1 MNSYDEVTA
10 FLGNWGRFQKI
21 LFFILYATV
30 IPNGLGVL
38 SVVFIVDNPKHHCS
52 IPDVNLTEDWLQAI
66 IPIEVVN
73 GVEEQS
79 RCSRYR
85 LDVVLDLWAKGFAPG
100 DVNLTQLKQEPC
112 VDGWTYSK
120 DIYHSTLVTEFD
132 LVCSDQWK
140 QPFTSTI
147 YFVGVLVGSFFCG
160 QLSDR
165 FGRKPVFF
173 ITLGIQTLFT
183 FLQVFST
190 SWEMYSVLMFFSGLG
205 QIANYVSAFVLGAEV
220 FCGNVQTV
228 YTTAG
233 VCLGFSTGY
242 MLLPLF
248 AYFIRQWRFLVLAI
262 ALPGAVFIPLWWITP
277 ESPRWLLSQGRVEEA
292 EAIIKKAADM
302 NKVKA
307 PTVIFE
313 NYKAEENTDK
323 KSPRQYTV
331 IDLYRNREMRVPSL
345 ILALIWFNM
354 GLGYYGLSL
363 NTSKLSADPFLAC
376 FISAAVEVPAYIT
389 TWFVV
394 KFFPR
399 RPIITTFMLLGGAAL
414 LTIQAVPQSLPALS
428 ITLEMFGKFCFTI
441 NAALAFPCTAEIYP
455 TFMRN
460 TATGTCSSF
469 SRIGTS
475 IAPFIFQLSVYF
487 QFLPYIFLGSMSL
500 ALAIGALFL
509 PETFG
514 HPLPDTIDDMK
525 TFQRWR
531 CSCTSQKNRSNC
543 VDVLETKL

>member
-1 MNSYDEVTA
+1 MNYYDEVTA

-21 LFFILYATV
+21 LFFILCASV

-66 IPIEVVN
+66 IPIEVSCIFAIVSAFFAFIL
-73 GVEEQS
+73 V
-79 RCSRYR
+79 Y
-85 LDVVLDLWAKGFAPG
+85 LHVVLW
-100 DVNLTQLKQEPC
+100 
-112 VDGWTYSK
+112 SK
-120 DIYHSTLVTEFD
+120 DLKGHRLTWLRTDHPDWDYFGL
-132 LVCSDQWK
+132 SDQWK

-205 QIANYVSAFVLGAEV
+205 QIANYASAFVLGAEV

-262 ALPGAVFIPLWWITP
+262 ALPGAVVIPLWWITP

-307 PTVIFE
+307 PSVIFK
-313 NYKAEENTDK
+313 NYKVDHGN
-323 KSPRQYTV
+323 PRQYTV
-331 IDLYRNREMRVPSL
+331 IDLYRNREMRLPSI
-345 ILALIWFNM
+345 ILPL
-354 GLGYYGLSL
+354 
-363 NTSKLSADPFLAC
+363 
-376 FISAAVEVPAYIT
+376 
-389 TWFVV
+389 TW
-394 KFFPR
+394 
-399 RPIITTFMLLGGAAL
+399 
-414 LTIQAVPQSLPALS
+414 
-428 ITLEMFGKFCFTI
+428 
-441 NAALAFPCTAEIYP
+441 
-455 TFMRN
+455 
-460 TATGTCSSF
+460 
-469 SRIGTS
+469 
-475 IAPFIFQLSVYF
+475 
-487 QFLPYIFLGSMSL
+487 
-500 ALAIGALFL
+500 
-509 PETFG
+509 
-514 HPLPDTIDDMK
+514 
-525 TFQRWR
+525 
-531 CSCTSQKNRSNC
+531 
-543 VDVLETKL
+543 